1 MTVDFDGCS
10 LGLKSKKGNPI
21 MKPWRIVT
29 SSQTLV
35 DKLTPYVCSG
45 DHKHDICQGAET
57 VKSGFYPQLMARKIV
72 SGLCPPSLSKPTA
85 KSKAPLAIPVT
96 VGSVGIDRT
105 TVAEGRREELGLK
118 S

>member
-45 DHKHDICQGAET
+45 DHVHDICQGAET

-85 KSKAPLAIPVT
+85 KSKAPLAIPVS
-96 VGSVGIDRT
+96 VGS
-105 TVAEGRREELGLK
+105 LG
-118 S
+118 SGQAIVPECRHE